1 MRDQPDENGLQWLQ
15 RLDRNLIEPILIDM
29 GLKESKASPRPAEA
43 NYVVQT
49 PFDLNDPDIMDGV
62 VAAIDSADIII
73 ADLTDANANVY
84 YEVSLAHALGK
95 QVITVG
101 DRPVFDLH
109 GMRHIDL
116 QQNTTLQSMNSTI
129 RTQLIESLKL
139 AHAEVTNYATPRNPI
154 TNFYG
159 TSLPRASSTVAV
171 AETYFINFVSPLVQ
185 SWTLTNYEK
194 TEHLY
199 PINRKALENGQ
210 DILISMGRSIED
222 RKGLRLHIVIP
233 DKIEYATK
241 DRINDL
247 RGISKGTLQEFMIS
261 APHRTFTINGRF
273 INKTTFRFYDVPT
286 PIEGLHKT
294 VERRMKSLE
303 IQRDSP
309 AWRERELDEIN
320 LFAEALQRAIGNSTP
335 NVRDNVKIVRFDSDM
350 LTMRR
355 DDVRREFPEL
365 VWVYDLLARR

>member
-1 MRDQPDENGLQWLQ
+1 
-15 RLDRNLIEPILIDM
+15 
-29 GLKESKASPRPAEA
+29 
-43 NYVVQT
+43 
-49 PFDLNDPDIMDGV
+49 
-62 VAAIDSADIII
+62 
-73 ADLTDANANVY
+73 
-84 YEVSLAHALGK
+84 
-95 QVITVG
+95 
-101 DRPVFDLH
+101 
-109 GMRHIDL
+109 
-116 QQNTTLQSMNSTI
+116 
-129 RTQLIESLKL
+129 
-139 AHAEVTNYATPRNPI
+139 
-154 TNFYG
+154 
-159 TSLPRASSTVAV
+159 
-171 AETYFINFVSPLVQ
+171 
-185 SWTLTNYEK
+185 
-194 TEHLY
+194 
-199 PINRKALENGQ
+199 
-210 DILISMGRSIED
+210 
-222 RKGLRLHIVIP
+222 
-233 DKIEYATK
+233 
-241 DRINDL
+241 
-247 RGISKGTLQEFMIS
+247 MIS